1 MRAIGWWIT
10 VGKGLG
16 KGWMDH
22 KGLKRGIR
30 VLNYHG
36 VVEHKADPV
45 LERNFLTHAQFAEHV
60 KFLKRCKVLSIVEL
74 VEENKHFEWDA
85 RPAVVVTFDDGHA
98 NTLRAA
104 ELLERC
110 HLPWTLFVSTGT
122 LGRQQTLWTVEL
134 GLLLLHGAASQV
146 EVAGIRWSLHTREE
160 RERCFHSV
168 RRWAKTLPAPER
180 KQHLEELRRQ
190 FPEGE
195 TQRLLS
201 QFPSLQMLTWD
212 EVAQLA
218 AAGVTIGSHGVE
230 HEIHHPA
237 QPESVRRWEIAASK
251 QEIECRIDKPCIAFA
266 YPNGNF
272 LPESE
277 KELRE
282 SGYQLGFTTEPGT
295 VSSGISR
302 YHLPRI
308 QPRHSLQSFV
318 EDLFFG

>member
-1 MRAIGWWIT
+1 
-10 VGKGLG
+10 
-16 KGWMDH
+16 
-22 KGLKRGIR
+22 
-30 VLNYHG
+30 
-36 VVEHKADPV
+36 VERKTDPV
-45 LERNFLTHAQFAEHV
+45 LERNFLTLSQFREHLRL
-60 KFLKRCKVLSIVEL
+60 LKQCRVLSVTDLLGET
-74 VEENKHFEWDA
+74 VRSAKGV
-85 RPAVVVTFDDGHA
+85 RPAIVITFDDGYA
-98 NTLRAA
+98 NNLMAA
-104 ELLERC
+104 EILHRLC
-110 HLPWTLFVSTGT
+110 LPWVLFVSTGV
-122 LGRQQTLWTVEL
+122 LKRDRCLWTTEL
-134 GLLLLHGAASQV
+134 ALLLLHGEATLV
-146 EVAGIRWSLHTREE
+146 EIKGTSWPLHSREE
-160 RERCFHSV
+160 RERVFEV
-168 RRWAKTLPAPER
+168 IRKWMKGLPAPQR
-180 KQHLEELRRQ
+180 RQTLENLRQQ

-212 EVAQLA
+212 KVAQLA

-251 QEIECRIDKPCIAFA
+251 QEIECRIGKPCIAFA

-295 VSSGISR
+295 ASSGISR
-302 YHLPRI
+302 YYLPRI